1 MGELNADDHYIYY
14 CGQEALG
21 RNGVAIKVNC
31 QGRKFILQN
40 ETQRNLKQKSDVI

>member
-31 QGRKFILQN
+31 QGRKFISQN